1 MPFAK
6 LLNSKTPIGPFH
18 KIVLALLT
26 TTEKFSLDCGPAS
39 KPCQSL
45 GIELILCTFLSPLSE
60 NSLEHTTSTGRCTVI
75 PFCFAF
81 SRIDIAR
88 SNLSSSHIELPM
100 FPPKALIKVKDIPPP
115 IIISSTLLIMLLII
129 GIFEETFAPPKIAK
143 IGFFPVS
150 RTLLIAST
158 SLESK
163 WPENLLFLKNLAITV
178 VEA

>member
-1 MPFAK
+1 
-6 LLNSKTPIGPFH
+6 
-18 KIVLALLT
+18 
-26 TTEKFSLDCGPAS
+26 
-39 KPCQSL
+39 
-45 GIELILCTFLSPLSE
+45 
-60 NSLEHTTSTGRCTVI
+60 
-75 PFCFAF
+75 
-81 SRIDIAR
+81 
-88 SNLSSSHIELPM
+88 
-100 FPPKALIKVKDIPPP
+100 
-115 IIISSTLLIMLLII
+115 MLLII